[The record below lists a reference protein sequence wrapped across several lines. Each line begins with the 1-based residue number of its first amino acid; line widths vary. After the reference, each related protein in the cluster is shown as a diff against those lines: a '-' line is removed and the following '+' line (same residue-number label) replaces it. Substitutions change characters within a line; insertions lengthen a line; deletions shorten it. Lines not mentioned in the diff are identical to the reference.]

1 MLKKS
6 LLIFAL
12 AGLSIASAKTYSIT
26 LLSPTT
32 VGTKQLRPGDYK
44 LTLDGSKATFTNTY
58 DRKSFQTDV
67 KVEHASRKF
76 SQTAVDTTN
85 SGGSDH
91 LQAIEL
97 QGTTTKLDFN

>member
-6 LLIFAL
+6 LLIFGL

-32 VGTKQLRPGDYK
+32 VGNTQLRPGDYK
-44 LTLDGSKATFTNTY
+44 LALNGSKAVFTNNRS
-58 DRKSFQTDV
+58 RKKVETDV
-67 KVEHASRKF
+67 KVEHATRKF
-76 SQTAVDTTN
+76 EQTAVDTTHTA
-85 SGGSDH
+85 GVDH

-97 QGTTTKLDFN
+97 SGTTTKLDFN